1 MAPPIPLKCLKSGC
15 DFTTPQCPTWE
26 PMMELLRMHV
36 NLEHPSET
44 PPPPAAGAGAST
56 KVEKLPRPKL
66 EEDITDS
73 DWNYFCAEW
82 ARYKRS
88 VKLAGQDIV
97 DQLWATMSP
106 DLKRQCHDHGASTE
120 NTTED
125 QLLPLMKAFATRGQN
140 KLCNIVHFLN
150 LKQEEG
156 EPIAKFISRVRG
168 EAKTCE
174 FKIKCSKVGCSQ
186 ENSYADKLSAHVVV
200 RGLNDPEIQEDVL
213 KLAAT
218 SEVDLTLQKITEVT
232 VAQETGARSRRLLNE
247 DLEFNKLSQHQKQKR
262 NASGNSNDLLSNE
275 KCYYCG
281 QCGHGYKASS
291 LVRKELCPAFSMKCS
306 KCNLMG
312 HLASECK
319 RKQILAAAAN
329 ALNVDE
335 ERSSKSS
342 SDSEHE
348 ANIGQFGF
356 FNMKTAGRPSSPPA
370 PSSDSDHYDAD
381 SDRSSVSSNKAG
393 ENFGWFCMSLESPS
407 IKSSNKSKLSKPP
420 PNYEMRKSGQWKIQS
435 AKSIEC
441 KFKYRTSAL
450 QYVLHQPSTQ
460 QMTGTPGTQWKEIA
474 TVADTLRKLS
484 LLTFGHRT
492 SSQEG
497 GII

>member
-1 MAPPIPLKCLKSGC
+1 
-15 DFTTPQCPTWE
+15 
-26 PMMELLRMHV
+26 
-36 NLEHPSET
+36 
-44 PPPPAAGAGAST
+44 
-56 KVEKLPRPKL
+56 
-66 EEDITDS
+66 
-73 DWNYFCAEW
+73 
-82 ARYKRS
+82 
-88 VKLAGQDIV
+88 
-97 DQLWATMSP
+97 
-106 DLKRQCHDHGASTE
+106 
-120 NTTED
+120 
-125 QLLPLMKAFATRGQN
+125 
-140 KLCNIVHFLN
+140 
-150 LKQEEG
+150 
-156 EPIAKFISRVRG
+156 
-168 EAKTCE
+168 
-174 FKIKCSKVGCSQ
+174 
-186 ENSYADKLSAHVVV
+186 
-200 RGLNDPEIQEDVL
+200 
-213 KLAAT
+213 
-218 SEVDLTLQKITEVT
+218 
-232 VAQETGARSRRLLNE
+232 
-247 DLEFNKLSQHQKQKR
+247 
-262 NASGNSNDLLSNE
+262 
-275 KCYYCG
+275 
-281 QCGHGYKASS
+281 
-291 LVRKELCPAFSMKCS
+291 MKCS

-312 HLASECK
+312 HLTSECK

-450 QYVLHQPSTQ
+450 QHVLHQPSTQ

>member
-200 RGLNDPEIQEDVL
+200 RGLNDPDIQEDVL

-312 HLASECK
+312 HLTSECK

-329 ALNVDE
+329 ALNADE

-356 FNMKTAGRPSSPPA
+356 INTLKTAGRPSSPPA
-370 PSSDSDHYDAD
+370 PAPSTDSDHYDAD
-381 SDRSSVSSNKAG
+381 SDRSSVSSNKNG
-393 ENFGWFCMSLESPS
+393 ENFGWFCMSIEPP
-407 IKSSNKSKLSKPP
+407 SNKSKQSKPP
-420 PNYEMRKSGQWKIQS
+420 PYYERKSAQS
-435 AKSIEC
+435 VKPIEYEY
-441 KFKYRTSAL
+441 KYGTSAL
-450 QYVLHQPSTQ
+450 QHVLHQPTSQ
-460 QMTGTPGTQWKEIA
+460 RMKGTPGTQWKEID
-474 TVADTLRKLS
+474 TVANILQKLS
-484 LLTFGHRT
+484 LLNFAHRT
-492 SSQEG
+492 SSQGG